1 MSKITFPGLP
11 SISPA
16 GEMLPHLSA
25 RRRMEVMDMV
35 FEQIGGVEG
44 FAAWADRDDD
54 HRSEFYKM
62 WSRGAMR
69 STNVEV
75 SSALS
80 PEDIIARLDA
90 GEHAK
95 VISPDGDADER

>member
-1 MSKITFPGLP
+1 MSKVVFPSLPMIT
-11 SISPA
+11 PA

-35 FEQIGGVEG
+35 FEDIGGVP
-44 FAAWADRDDD
+44 AMSAWASRDNEN
-54 HRSEFYKM
+54 RSDFYKM
-62 WSRGAMR
+62 WARGAIR
-69 STNVEV
+69 STNIEV
-75 SSALS
+75 SNAVS

-95 VISPDGDADER
+95 VISPEPGDE